1 MLVTLCVCGWAVVF
15 RIALSYWFSLSMPR
29 FFDNLSEELVSL
41 DHARHEYLLAASRAL
56 SEILPAAKV
65 FKPHLEKMKV

>member
-1 MLVTLCVCGWAVVF
+1 
-15 RIALSYWFSLSMPR
+15 MPR

-41 DHARHEYLLAASRAL
+41 DHARQEYLLAASRAL